1 MFSVEEAPSV
11 LRANMAVPGRN
22 PCHIPSKAVLKD
34 ELEKLKNMLNT
45 VKALIARGKKYR
57 DKLSKVIK
65 DGHQKLMD
73 LSEKLRVCTHFLF
86 IPQQMGEY
94 ILGEGKQVFHYEG
107 ISCGPSNTAMILS
120 DVDQFYSTEK
130 GVRKVKRQYR
140 MIGKAT
146 DDAEN
151 VRVLNLLQKIISYKY
166 RRLKKSQL
174 YDQLRNRKVMYQGM
188 EVALAVHVISR
199 DSSCR
204 EDNHSLTID
213 FMDDSDNVFIRDTY
227 GEQSF
232 FLTFDDIAEVCSGYC
247 TYPHKILDQD
257 S

>member
-1 MFSVEEAPSV
+1 MISRSSLQKGNRQALWPHSLRKRPSQSRASRNRLVKWSSSSRQWYMFSVEEAPSV

-94 ILGEGKQVFHYEG
+94 ILE
-107 ISCGPSNTAMILS
+107 
-120 DVDQFYSTEK
+120 
-130 GVRKVKRQYR
+130 
-140 MIGKAT
+140 IGRA
-146 DDAEN
+146 
-151 VRVLNLLQKIISYKY
+151 
-166 RRLKKSQL
+166 
-174 YDQLRNRKVMYQGM
+174 
-188 EVALAVHVISR
+188 
-199 DSSCR
+199 SCR
-204 EDNHSLTID
+204 
-213 FMDDSDNVFIRDTY
+213 
-227 GEQSF
+227 
-232 FLTFDDIAEVCSGYC
+232 
-247 TYPHKILDQD
+247 
-257 S
+257 